1 MREEHNQMAG
11 GSSRE
16 GRSHRQVGGN
26 LGAVDGGGDVE
37 VEKVSRPGKGKTAK
51 KTGVA
56 HFTTSH

>member
-1 MREEHNQMAG
+1 MAG

-16 GRSHRQVGGN
+16 GRSNQQVGGN
-26 LGAVDGGGDVE
+26 SGAVDGGGDVE